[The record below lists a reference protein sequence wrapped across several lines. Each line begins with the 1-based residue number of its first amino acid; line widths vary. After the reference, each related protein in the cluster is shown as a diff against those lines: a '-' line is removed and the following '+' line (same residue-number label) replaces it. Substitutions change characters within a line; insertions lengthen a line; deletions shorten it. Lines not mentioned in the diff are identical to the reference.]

1 VWLLPID
8 DETRRMTPHD
18 NAPRVLRTIHRR
30 ESCDGIVWSDPEMLI
45 LADEND
51 PLHQQ
56 FYYLAVQPEGEWN
69 LGFLGHYRCWE
80 QTMDIELCFSRDT
93 HHWLRPL
100 RGGWI
105 PRGPVPEPDCMGAY
119 ATNRL
124 IDGGV
129 NSMHN
134 GKLPEGVS
142 AAHSEIMTA
151 LVPKGRFAGLK
162 STERMIG
169 RLLLKPFNH
178 VGEKFVV
185 NGDIRGVLRA
195 ELRDPFGRPLP
206 GYELNSIVPVQ
217 GDCSCHV
224 LTWEGGKTGEEFRYD
239 TLVLR
244 LEVEDGTVY
253 SVQV

>member
-1 VWLLPID
+1 
-8 DETRRMTPHD
+8 
-18 NAPRVLRTIHRR
+18 
-30 ESCDGIVWSDPEMLI
+30 
-45 LADEND
+45 
-51 PLHQQ
+51 
-56 FYYLAVQPEGEWN
+56 
-69 LGFLGHYRCWE
+69 
-80 QTMDIELCFSRDT
+80 MDIELCFSRDT

-124 IDGGV
+124 IDGGDKWIVVYQGV

-142 AAHSEIMTA
+142 AAQSEIMTA

-195 ELRDPFGRPLP
+195 EVRDPFGRPLP
-206 GYELNSIVPVQ
+206 GYELNSIVPVR
-217 GDCSCHV
+217 GDSSCHV

-239 TLVLR
+239 TIALR

-253 SVQV
+253 SVEV